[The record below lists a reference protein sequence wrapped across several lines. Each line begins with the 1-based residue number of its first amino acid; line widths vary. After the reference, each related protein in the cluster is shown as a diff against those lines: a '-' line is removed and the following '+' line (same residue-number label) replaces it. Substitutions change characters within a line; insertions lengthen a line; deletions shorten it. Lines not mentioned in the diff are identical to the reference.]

1 MVNSVLRGLPVFAC
15 AAVLLAQPPAAPQ
28 RQSPSPAGLETAWEI
43 APVLQEIAGHAARL
57 LPQLD
62 KVDAQAWV
70 AKGASD
76 TYLTQLQSSKDQA
89 RALAMGAKAL
99 AASPERL
106 SAVLELL
113 FRMQGLDTMLL
124 SLEEGLRKYQSPAAA
139 QQLAGI
145 AAENGAGRDRLERY
159 VVNLAA
165 EREQELAVMDKEA
178 QRCRGLVTQAPPKPG
193 RKN

>member
-1 MVNSVLRGLPVFAC
+1 MVNSVLRGLLVFAC

-28 RQSPSPAGLETAWEI
+28 HQPPAPSGLETSWEI
-43 APVLQEIAGHAARL
+43 APVLQEISAHAARL

-70 AKGASD
+70 ARGASD
-76 TYLTQLQSSKDQA
+76 TYMAQLQSSKDQA
-89 RALAMGAKAL
+89 RALSAGAKAL

-113 FRMQGLDTMLL
+113 FRMQGLDTMLV
-124 SLEEGLRKYQSPAAA
+124 SLEEGLRKYQSPSAA
-139 QQLAGI
+139 QQLAGL
-145 AAENGAGRDRLERY
+145 AAESGAGRARLERY
-159 VVNLAA
+159 AVNLAA

-178 QRCRGLVTQAPPKPG
+178 QRCRGLVTQAPPKAG
-193 RKN
+193 RKQ